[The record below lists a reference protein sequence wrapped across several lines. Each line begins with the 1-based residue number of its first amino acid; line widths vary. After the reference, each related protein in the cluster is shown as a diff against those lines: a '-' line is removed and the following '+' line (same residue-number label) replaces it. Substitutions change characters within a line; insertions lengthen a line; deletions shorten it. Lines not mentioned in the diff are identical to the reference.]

1 MKFLCIF
8 IMSFVALQ
16 LRADNH
22 REEEIRYMRRLMREN
37 KADSLLYY
45 IDGLLKNSEPDK
57 EQLAFYHSVRGNA
70 LLSKGNFNESLQSVR
85 VALVKATAVKDSA
98 ILSEIWKAASH
109 SYNRNGQLDSA
120 LYYTRLLYDY
130 ARRSNDSRMIYSA
143 LISLGNIHLQNKQFQ
158 LSLEFYQEALNMTL
172 ANGAKENL
180 PIDYYNL
187 GLAQFNMGLLEP
199 ALVSLS
205 QSAELGLQQKNL
217 RLVARAYG
225 SIADIKGVQNRLNE
239 QLNYL
244 KKANQLA
251 AQLQDKRLLAMG
263 CSNLMH
269 HHLKRGDFE
278 KAIEYGSQG
287 LDYLSEQPMIQLEIR
302 IDSMMYTAY
311 KSLNQPEKAIRFH
324 EAYTKLNNK
333 LRSDEVTLRLNELK
347 SLHEIEKKNLTIK
360 NQTAELL
367 AAQRSGRINFLI
379 ISVMAILLL
388 FLAVF
393 YFREGFYKKIL
404 FKKEKETDFQMEI
417 LRNRLESQHI
427 SQEIPDVNDD
437 ESGEIIPKEKS
448 QQMFNRIMDMIEAE
462 KMYLMPDLDQ
472 KYIVKLL
479 GTNRRYVYEAIA
491 LHGDQNF
498 KGLINRLRVNESK
511 RIIHELLADK
521 KEIDLS
527 SIYTSAGFNS
537 KSSFYRT
544 FKSVTGLPP
553 GDYVTQLEREMAGQ
567 ALP

>member
-1 MKFLCIF
+1 M
-8 IMSFVALQ
+8 V
-16 LRADNH
+16 
-22 REEEIRYMRRLMREN
+22 
-37 KADSLLYY
+37 
-45 IDGLLKNSEPDK
+45 
-57 EQLAFYHSVRGNA
+57 
-70 LLSKGNFNESLQSVR
+70 
-85 VALVKATAVKDSA
+85 
-98 ILSEIWKAASH
+98 
-109 SYNRNGQLDSA
+109 
-120 LYYTRLLYDY
+120 
-130 ARRSNDSRMIYSA
+130 YSA
-143 LISLGNIHLQNKQFQ
+143 LVSLGNIHLQNKQFQ

-287 LDYLSEQPMIQLEIR
+287 LDYLREQPMIQLEIR

-333 LRSDEVTLRLNELK
+333 LRNEEVTLRLNELK

-360 NQTAELL
+360 NQTIELL
-367 AAQRSGRINFLI
+367 AAQRSGRINLLI
-379 ISVMAILLL
+379 ISVLTILLL

-404 FKKEKETDFQMEI
+404 FKKEKETDFQIEI

-427 SQEIPDVNDD
+427 SQEIPDVNDTD
-437 ESGEIIPKEKS
+437 EDEETGEIIPKEK
-448 QQMFNRIMDMIEAE
+448 
-462 KMYLMPDLDQ
+462 
-472 KYIVKLL
+472 
-479 GTNRRYVYEAIA
+479 
-491 LHGDQNF
+491 
-498 KGLINRLRVNESK
+498 
-511 RIIHELLADK
+511 
-521 KEIDLS
+521 
-527 SIYTSAGFNS
+527 
-537 KSSFYRT
+537 
-544 FKSVTGLPP
+544 
-553 GDYVTQLEREMAGQ
+553 
-567 ALP
+567 

>member
-1 MKFLCIF
+1 
-8 IMSFVALQ
+8 MSFVALQ
-16 LRADNH
+16 LRADNQ
-22 REEEIRYMRRLMREN
+22 REEEISYMRRLIREN
-37 KADSLLYY
+37 KADSVLAYV
-45 IDGLLKNSEPDK
+45 DGILSHSQPGK
-57 EQLAFYHSVRGNA
+57 EEIAFYHSVRSSA
-70 LLSKGNFNESLQSVR
+70 LLSKGKFNESLQSVR
-85 VALVKATAVKDSA
+85 FALANASEVKDSA
-98 ILSEIWKAASH
+98 ILSEIWKTASH

-120 LYYTRLLYDY
+120 LFYTRLFYDY
-130 ARRSNDSRMIYSA
+130 ARRANDSRMVYSA
-143 LISLGNIHLQNKQFQ
+143 LVSLGNIHLQNKQFQ

-287 LDYLSEQPMIQLEIR
+287 LDYLREQPMIQLEIR
-302 IDSMMYTAY
+302 IDSMMYTSY

-333 LRSDEVTLRLNELK
+333 LRNEEVTLRLNELK

-367 AAQRSGRINFLI
+367 AAQRSGRINLLI
-379 ISVMAILLL
+379 ISVLTILLL

-404 FKKEKETDFQMEI
+404 FKKEKETDFQIEI

-427 SQEIPDVNDD
+427 SQEIPDVNDTD
-437 ESGEIIPKEKS
+437 EDEETGEIIPKEKS

-479 GTNRRYVYEAIA
+479 GTNRRYVYEAVA

-511 RIIHELLADK
+511 RVIRELLAAN

-553 GDYVTQLEREMAGQ
+553 GDYVAQLEREMAG
-567 ALP
+567 

>member
-1 MKFLCIF
+1 
-8 IMSFVALQ
+8 MSFVALQ
-16 LRADNH
+16 LRADNQ
-22 REEEIRYMRRLMREN
+22 REEEISYMRRLIREN
-37 KADSLLYY
+37 KADSVLAYV
-45 IDGLLKNSEPDK
+45 DGILSHSQPGK
-57 EQLAFYHSVRGNA
+57 EEIAFYHSVRSSA
-70 LLSKGNFNESLQSVR
+70 LLSKGKFNESLQSVR
-85 VALVKATAVKDSA
+85 FALANASEVKDSA
-98 ILSEIWKAASH
+98 ILSEIWKTASH

-120 LYYTRLLYDY
+120 LFYTRLFYDY
-130 ARRSNDSRMIYSA
+130 ARRANDSRMVYSA
-143 LISLGNIHLQNKQFQ
+143 LVSLGNIHLQNKQFQ

-287 LDYLSEQPMIQLEIR
+287 LDYLREQPMIQLEIR
-302 IDSMMYTAY
+302 IDSMMYTSY

-324 EAYTKLNNK
+324 EAYTNLNNK
-333 LRSDEVTLRLNELK
+333 LRNEEVTLRLNELK

-367 AAQRSGRINFLI
+367 AAQRSGRINLLI
-379 ISVMAILLL
+379 ISVLTILLL

-404 FKKEKETDFQMEI
+404 FKKEKETDFQIEI

-427 SQEIPDVNDD
+427 SQEIPDVNDTD
-437 ESGEIIPKEKS
+437 EDEETGEIIPKEKS

-479 GTNRRYVYEAIA
+479 GTNRRYVYEAVA

-511 RIIHELLADK
+511 RVIRELLAAN

-553 GDYVTQLEREMAGQ
+553 GDYVAQLEREMAG
-567 ALP
+567 

>member
-1 MKFLCIF
+1 
-8 IMSFVALQ
+8 MSFVALQ
-16 LRADNH
+16 LRADNQ
-22 REEEIRYMRRLMREN
+22 REEEISYMRRLIREN
-37 KADSLLYY
+37 KADSVLAYV
-45 IDGLLKNSEPDK
+45 DGILSHSQPGK
-57 EQLAFYHSVRGNA
+57 EEIAFYHSVRSSA
-70 LLSKGNFNESLQSVR
+70 LLSKGKFNESLQSVR
-85 VALVKATAVKDSA
+85 FALANASEVKDSA
-98 ILSEIWKAASH
+98 ILSEIWKTASH

-120 LYYTRLLYDY
+120 LFYTRLFYDY
-130 ARRSNDSRMIYSA
+130 ARRANDSRMVYSA
-143 LISLGNIHLQNKQFQ
+143 LVSLGNIHLQNKQFQ

-287 LDYLSEQPMIQLEIR
+287 LDYLREQPMIQLEIR

-333 LRSDEVTLRLNELK
+333 LRNEEVTLRLNELK

-367 AAQRSGRINFLI
+367 AAQRSGRINLLI
-379 ISVMAILLL
+379 ISVLTILLL

-404 FKKEKETDFQMEI
+404 FKKEKETDFQIEI

-427 SQEIPDVNDD
+427 SQEIPDVNDTD
-437 ESGEIIPKEKS
+437 EDEETGEIIPKEKS

-479 GTNRRYVYEAIA
+479 GTNRRYVYEAVA

-511 RIIHELLADK
+511 RVIRELLAAN

-553 GDYVTQLEREMAGQ
+553 GDYVAQLEREMAG
-567 ALP
+567 

>member
-1 MKFLCIF
+1 
-8 IMSFVALQ
+8 
-16 LRADNH
+16 
-22 REEEIRYMRRLMREN
+22 
-37 KADSLLYY
+37 
-45 IDGLLKNSEPDK
+45 
-57 EQLAFYHSVRGNA
+57 
-70 LLSKGNFNESLQSVR
+70 
-85 VALVKATAVKDSA
+85 
-98 ILSEIWKAASH
+98 
-109 SYNRNGQLDSA
+109 
-120 LYYTRLLYDY
+120 
-130 ARRSNDSRMIYSA
+130 
-143 LISLGNIHLQNKQFQ
+143 
-158 LSLEFYQEALNMTL
+158 
-172 ANGAKENL
+172 
-180 PIDYYNL
+180 
-187 GLAQFNMGLLEP
+187 MGLLEP

-225 SIADIKGVQNRLNE
+225 SIADIKGAQNRLNE

-287 LDYLSEQPMIQLEIR
+287 LDYLREQPMIQLEIR

-333 LRSDEVTLRLNELK
+333 LRNEEVTLRLNELK

-360 NQTAELL
+360 NQTIELL
-367 AAQRSGRINFLI
+367 AAQRSGRINLLI
-379 ISVMAILLL
+379 ISVLTILLL

-404 FKKEKETDFQMEI
+404 FKKEKETDFQIEI

-427 SQEIPDVNDD
+427 SQEIPDVNDTD
-437 ESGEIIPKEKS
+437 EDEETGEIIPKEKS

-479 GTNRRYVYEAIA
+479 GTNRRYVYEAVA

-511 RIIHELLADK
+511 RVIRELLAAN

-553 GDYVTQLEREMAGQ
+553 GDYVAQLEREMAG
-567 ALP
+567 

>member
-1 MKFLCIF
+1 
-8 IMSFVALQ
+8 MSFVALQ
-16 LRADNH
+16 LRADNQ
-22 REEEIRYMRRLMREN
+22 REEEISYMRRLIREN
-37 KADSLLYY
+37 KADSVLAYV
-45 IDGLLKNSEPDK
+45 DGILSHSQPGK
-57 EQLAFYHSVRGNA
+57 EEIAFYHSVRSSA
-70 LLSKGNFNESLQSVR
+70 LLSKGKFNESLQSVR
-85 VALVKATAVKDSA
+85 FALANASEVKDSA
-98 ILSEIWKAASH
+98 ILSEIWKTASH

-120 LYYTRLLYDY
+120 LFYTRLFYDY
-130 ARRSNDSRMIYSA
+130 ARRANDSRMVYSA
-143 LISLGNIHLQNKQFQ
+143 LVSLGNIHLQNKQFQ

-287 LDYLSEQPMIQLEIR
+287 LDYLREQPMIQLEIR

-333 LRSDEVTLRLNELK
+333 LRNEEVTLRLNELK

-360 NQTAELL
+360 NQTIELL
-367 AAQRSGRINFLI
+367 AAQRSGRINLLI
-379 ISVMAILLL
+379 ISVLTILLL

-404 FKKEKETDFQMEI
+404 FKKEKETDFQIEI

-427 SQEIPDVNDD
+427 SQEIPDVNDTD
-437 ESGEIIPKEKS
+437 EDEETGEIIPKEKS

-479 GTNRRYVYEAIA
+479 GTNRRYVYEAVA

-511 RIIHELLADK
+511 RVIRELLAAN

-553 GDYVTQLEREMAGQ
+553 GDYVAQLEREMAG
-567 ALP
+567 

>member
-1 MKFLCIF
+1 
-8 IMSFVALQ
+8 MSFVALQ
-16 LRADNH
+16 LRADNQ
-22 REEEIRYMRRLMREN
+22 REEEISYMRRLIREN
-37 KADSLLYY
+37 KADSVLAYV
-45 IDGLLKNSEPDK
+45 DGILSHSQPGK
-57 EQLAFYHSVRGNA
+57 EEIAFYHSVRSSA
-70 LLSKGNFNESLQSVR
+70 LLSKGKFNESLQSVR
-85 VALVKATAVKDSA
+85 FALANASEVKDSA
-98 ILSEIWKAASH
+98 ILSEIWKTASH

-120 LYYTRLLYDY
+120 LFYTRLFYDY
-130 ARRSNDSRMIYSA
+130 ARRANDSRMVYSA
-143 LISLGNIHLQNKQFQ
+143 LVSLGNIHLQNKQFQ

-287 LDYLSEQPMIQLEIR
+287 LDYLREQPMIQLEIR

-333 LRSDEVTLRLNELK
+333 LRNEEVTLRLNELK

-360 NQTAELL
+360 NQTIELL
-367 AAQRSGRINFLI
+367 AAQRSGRINLLI
-379 ISVMAILLL
+379 ISVLTILLL

-404 FKKEKETDFQMEI
+404 FKKEKETDFQIEI

-427 SQEIPDVNDD
+427 SQEIPDVNDTD
-437 ESGEIIPKEKS
+437 EDEETGEIIPKEKS

-479 GTNRRYVYEAIA
+479 GTNRRYVYEAVA

-511 RIIHELLADK
+511 RVIRELLASN

-553 GDYVTQLEREMAGQ
+553 GDYVAQLEREMAG
-567 ALP
+567 

>member
-1 MKFLCIF
+1 
-8 IMSFVALQ
+8 MSFVALQ
-16 LRADNH
+16 LRADNQ
-22 REEEIRYMRRLMREN
+22 REEEISYMRRLIREN
-37 KADSLLYY
+37 KADSVLAYV
-45 IDGLLKNSEPDK
+45 DGILSHSQPGK
-57 EQLAFYHSVRGNA
+57 EEIAFYHSVRSSA
-70 LLSKGNFNESLQSVR
+70 LLSKGKFNESLQSVR
-85 VALVKATAVKDSA
+85 FALANASEVKDSA
-98 ILSEIWKAASH
+98 ILSEIWKTASH

-120 LYYTRLLYDY
+120 LFYTRLFYDY
-130 ARRSNDSRMIYSA
+130 ARRANDSRMVYSA
-143 LISLGNIHLQNKQFQ
+143 LVSLGNIHLQNKQFQ

-287 LDYLSEQPMIQLEIR
+287 LDYLREQPMIQLEIR
-302 IDSMMYTAY
+302 IDSMMYTSY

-333 LRSDEVTLRLNELK
+333 LRNEEVTLRLNELK

-360 NQTAELL
+360 NQTIELL
-367 AAQRSGRINFLI
+367 AAQRSGRINLLI
-379 ISVMAILLL
+379 ISVLTILLL

-404 FKKEKETDFQMEI
+404 FKKEKETDFQIEI

-427 SQEIPDVNDD
+427 SQEIPDVNDTD
-437 ESGEIIPKEKS
+437 EDEETGEIIPKEKS

-479 GTNRRYVYEAIA
+479 GTNRRYVYEAVA

-511 RIIHELLADK
+511 RVIRELLAAN

-553 GDYVTQLEREMAGQ
+553 GDYVAQLEREMAG
-567 ALP
+567 

>member
-1 MKFLCIF
+1 
-8 IMSFVALQ
+8 MSFVALQ

-37 KADSLLYY
+37 KADSLLSY
-45 IDGLLKNSEPDK
+45 IDGILSHSQPGK
-57 EQLAFYHSVRGNA
+57 EEIAFYHSVRSSA
-70 LLSKGNFNESLQSVR
+70 LLSKGKFNESLQSVR
-85 VALVKATAVKDSA
+85 FALANASEVKDSA
-98 ILSEIWKAASH
+98 ILSEIWKTASH

-120 LYYTRLLYDY
+120 LFYTRLFYDY
-130 ARRSNDSRMIYSA
+130 ARRANDSRMVYSA
-143 LISLGNIHLQNKQFQ
+143 LVSLGNIHLQNKQFQ

-225 SIADIKGVQNRLNE
+225 SIADIKGAQNRLNE

-287 LDYLSEQPMIQLEIR
+287 LDYLREQPMIQLEIR

-333 LRSDEVTLRLNELK
+333 LRNEEVTLRLNELK

-360 NQTAELL
+360 NQTIELL
-367 AAQRSGRINFLI
+367 AAQRSGRINLLI
-379 ISVMAILLL
+379 ISVLTILLL

-404 FKKEKETDFQMEI
+404 FKKEKETDFQIEI

-427 SQEIPDVNDD
+427 SQEIPDVNDTD
-437 ESGEIIPKEKS
+437 EDEETGEIIPKEKS

-479 GTNRRYVYEAIA
+479 GTNRRYVYEAVA

-511 RIIHELLADK
+511 RVIRELLAAN

-553 GDYVTQLEREMAGQ
+553 GDYVAQLEREMAG
-567 ALP
+567 

>member
-1 MKFLCIF
+1 MRLLSIF

-16 LRADNH
+16 LRADNQ
-22 REEEIRYMRRLMREN
+22 REEEISYMRRLIREN
-37 KADSLLYY
+37 KADSVLAYV
-45 IDGLLKNSEPDK
+45 DGILSHSQPGK
-57 EQLAFYHSVRGNA
+57 EEIAFYHSVRSSA
-70 LLSKGNFNESLQSVR
+70 LLSKGKFNESLQSVR
-85 VALVKATAVKDSA
+85 FALANASEVKDSA
-98 ILSEIWKAASH
+98 ILSEIWKTASH

-120 LYYTRLLYDY
+120 LFYTRLFYDY
-130 ARRSNDSRMIYSA
+130 ARRANDSRMVYSA
-143 LISLGNIHLQNKQFQ
+143 LVSLGNIHLQNKQFQ

-287 LDYLSEQPMIQLEIR
+287 LDYLREQPMIQLEIR

-333 LRSDEVTLRLNELK
+333 LRNEEVTLRLNELK

-360 NQTAELL
+360 NQTIELL
-367 AAQRSGRINFLI
+367 AAQRSGRINLLI
-379 ISVMAILLL
+379 ISVLTILLL

-404 FKKEKETDFQMEI
+404 FKKEKETDFQIEI

-427 SQEIPDVNDD
+427 SQEIPDVNDTD
-437 ESGEIIPKEKS
+437 EDEETGEIIPKEKS

-479 GTNRRYVYEAIA
+479 GTNRRYVYEAVA

-511 RIIHELLADK
+511 RVIRELLAAN

-553 GDYVTQLEREMAGQ
+553 GDYVAQLEREMAG
-567 ALP
+567 

>member
-1 MKFLCIF
+1 
-8 IMSFVALQ
+8 MSFVALQ
-16 LRADNH
+16 LRADNQ
-22 REEEIRYMRRLMREN
+22 REEEISYMRRLIREN
-37 KADSLLYY
+37 KADSVLAYVAGILSHSQP
-45 IDGLLKNSEPDK
+45 GK
-57 EQLAFYHSVRGNA
+57 EEIAFYHSVRSSA
-70 LLSKGNFNESLQSVR
+70 LLSKGKFNESLQSVR
-85 VALVKATAVKDSA
+85 FALANASEVKDSA
-98 ILSEIWKAASH
+98 ILSEIWKTASH

-120 LYYTRLLYDY
+120 LFYTRLFYDY
-130 ARRSNDSRMIYSA
+130 ARRANDSRMVYSA
-143 LISLGNIHLQNKQFQ
+143 LVSLGNIHLQNKQFQ

-287 LDYLSEQPMIQLEIR
+287 LDYLREQPMIQLEIR

-333 LRSDEVTLRLNELK
+333 LRNEEVTLRLNELK

-360 NQTAELL
+360 NQTIELL
-367 AAQRSGRINFLI
+367 AAQRSGRINLLI
-379 ISVMAILLL
+379 ISVLTILLL

-404 FKKEKETDFQMEI
+404 FKKEKETDFQIEI

-427 SQEIPDVNDD
+427 SQEIPDVNDTD
-437 ESGEIIPKEKS
+437 EDEETGEIIPKEKS

-479 GTNRRYVYEAIA
+479 GTNRRYVYEAVA

-511 RIIHELLADK
+511 RVIRELLAAN

-553 GDYVTQLEREMAGQ
+553 GDYVAQLEREMAG
-567 ALP
+567 